1 MPRILSACAV
11 IALALVPVAGSAG
24 PKRIVPAQIAL
35 ARYVCLGYETGNG
48 FLSEAQAISAADA
61 VFPEDRQV
69 LDSIRDELER
79 WGRYVI
85 TVRPEEAQLLI
96 AVRVG
101 RRFEG
106 TGGVGIGIG
115 GGSPA
120 RPGLGLAGGSGSA
133 QFSSG
138 NDMLTIYESRGG
150 RPGAN
155 LWRDQTR
162 GALSGEPPRAFEQF
176 RGDVERT
183 PDPPQKKDP
192 PRKP

>member
-1 MPRILSACAV
+1 MPRIPWPKAV
-11 IALALVPVAGSAG
+11 LVLAVALVPTAGPAG
-24 PKRIVPAQIAL
+24 PKRIVPAQIAQ
-35 ARYVCLGYETGNG
+35 ARYVCLGYETGTG
-48 FLSEAQAISAADA
+48 FLSEQQAIASADA
-61 VFPEDRQV
+61 ILPEDKQV
-69 LDSIRDELER
+69 VDAIRDELER
-79 WGRYVI
+79 WGKYVI
-85 TVRPEEAQLLI
+85 TLRPEEAQLLI

-106 TGGVGIGIG
+106 TGGIGIG
-115 GGSPA
+115 GGVA
-120 RPGLGLAGGSGSA
+120 RPGLGLTGGSGSA

-162 GALSGEPPRAFEQF
+162 GALSGAPPRAFEQF

-183 PDPPQKKDP
+183 PDPFEKKDP
-192 PRKP
+192 PKRP